1 MVMNED
7 RKLTAAGANLIK
19 HFEGCLQPHEGKY
32 KAYKCP
38 ANVLTIGWGHTNHHG
53 RKFDAATRWT
63 GEECHAAFLEDM
75 EGFEKA
81 VRRLV
86 TVPLTDYQYDA
97 LVSFCYNCGEGNLA
111 KSTLLKKVNARD
123 FGSWSEDEGG
133 TGAAAEFPKWNKGGG
148 KVLPG
153 LTRRRASEALLF
165 QNIPDLNYDGK
176 ADPRPPAHPMPQAVD
191 DPD

>member
-1 MVMNED
+1 MNED
-7 RKLTAAGANLIK
+7 RKLTKAGANLIQ

-38 ANVLTIGWGHTNHHG
+38 ANVLTIGHGHTNHHG

-63 GEECHAAFLEDM
+63 REECDQAFLEDM
-75 EGFEKA
+75 EGFERA

-86 TVPLTDYQYDA
+86 TVPLTAWQFDS
-97 LVSFCYNCGEGNLA
+97 LTSFCYNCGEGNLA
-111 KSTLLKKVNARD
+111 KSTLLKKVNASD
-123 FGSWSEDEGG
+123 FA
-133 TGAAAEFPKWNKGGG
+133 GAAKEFAKWNKGGG

-165 QNIPDLNYDGK
+165 QNIPDENYDGK
-176 ADPRPPAHPMPQAVD
+176 ADPKPPVHEMPQAVD
-191 DPD
+191 DPDGL